1 MTNQILSSQPACAA
15 VPRPAGKVR
24 SPRLLLLVLLGLG
37 LLTAPAR
44 AQSHAWTNKTTNTA
58 GKTAVVNDN
67 SEHSYVLT
75 GFTGTTTVGPYTFTS
90 RGKGDVLLV
99 NYDAKGQVVW
109 ARQIGGLEDD
119 QAGDLDMVPY
129 MNSVFLTGSFGGQVK
144 FTNHANVTVATLPSA
159 GLSDVFV
166 ARYDLAGDLKW
177 AKRAGG
183 GGDDYVS
190 GIDVSSTED
199 VYLTG
204 SFTGTMKFTFPFLN
218 LSFSLSSSGAT
229 DAFLLK
235 YNANGGFM
243 LGRKLGGAGYDF
255 GTAVAHDKANG
266 DIYLTGGYAPASN
279 PMLSN
284 VLVARYNA
292 AGTLLQ
298 QKTYG
303 AGAHLDTGNDIV
315 VDQSGV
321 FVTGYFG
328 GTISF
333 DSMTNTSKGGADA
346 FVVRFPRNAS
356 LTATAFNRFGGF
368 HWDEGQSLAYRSG
381 TLYAGGLFRGTASF
395 GATNLSAQGGGSD
408 GDMYLAGLTSSCGL
422 LWARGMGSTSLDYG
436 RGSISLPNDNAIY
449 FTGHHGAA
457 ITLGSTTLS
466 GNGNLLTRINLP
478 TVTGLSLVNAG
489 TDQVINELKN
499 PAAIN
504 YLAIGTDKIN
514 LRASVV
520 AGSVGSVK
528 FKLDGVTKT
537 ENAAPYTWAG
547 DALKPDG
554 STDYL
559 PFTPS
564 LGSHTLEVTP
574 YGGPNG
580 TGAAGV
586 TKVFTITVTSKLEL
600 MDLVLINA
608 DADEDMFS
616 LPGVI
621 TLFYNEMSFNK
632 FNVRAVTAPA
642 KVGSVKF
649 VLDGVSKVEN
659 AAPYTLAGDAPKADG
674 SIDYKPITFS
684 PGSHVLKVTAYS
696 GANATGTAS
705 NTIEQTIHISVDGS
719 RVAADLSGLEAGF
732 AQLTAAPNPTNGRAT
747 LSFTAAEAGPATLIV
762 YNGQGV
768 PVARLFEGTLEKGKA
783 YGWQFDGTHQP
794 AGLYVARLKVGHQV
808 LHQRLVLSK

>member
-1 MTNQILSSQPACAA
+1 MQNQIPSTQPAGVA
-15 VPRPAGKVR
+15 VPRPAGKAR
-24 SPRLLLLVLLGLG
+24 SPRLLLVLLGLS

-44 AQSHAWTNKTTNTA
+44 AQSHAWTKKTTNTA
-58 GKTAVVNDN
+58 GKTAVVSDN
-67 SEHSYVLT
+67 TENSYVLKD
-75 GFTGTTTVGPYTFTS
+75 FTGTVTVGSHAFTS
-90 RGKGDVLLV
+90 RGQGDVLLV
-99 NYDAKGQVVW
+99 KYNANGETVW
-109 ARQIGGLEDD
+109 ARQIGGPEDER
-119 QAGDLDMVPY
+119 AGDLDIVVHMG
-129 MNSVFLTGSFGGQVK
+129 SLFITGSFRGQVK
-144 FTNHANVTVATLPSA
+144 FTNHANVTVATLASA

-166 ARYDLAGDLKW
+166 ARYDLVGTLKW

-183 GGDDYVS
+183 NGDDYAS
-190 GIDVSSTED
+190 GIDASKEED

-204 SFTGTMKFTFPFLN
+204 SFTGTMKFTLPFMN
-218 LSFSLSSSGAT
+218 LTFSLSSSGAT

-243 LGRKLGGAGYDF
+243 FGRKLGGAGYDY
-255 GTAVAHDKANG
+255 GTAVAHDKTNG
-266 DIYLTGGYAPASN
+266 DIYLTGSYAPASN
-279 PMLSN
+279 PMLGN

-292 AGTLLQ
+292 AGTLVQ

-315 VDQSGV
+315 VEQDGIY
-321 FVTGYFG
+321 VTGYFG
-328 GTISF
+328 GTINF
-333 DSMTNTSKGGADA
+333 DGMTSTSQGGADA
-346 FVVRFPRNAS
+346 FVVRFSRIFS
-356 LTATAFNRFGGF
+356 LSANSLHRFGGF

-381 TLYAGGLFRGTASF
+381 KLYVGGLFRGTASF
-395 GATNLSAQGGGSD
+395 GVKTLTSQGGGSD
-408 GDMYLAGLTSSCGL
+408 GDMFLVGLTNDGTVQ
-422 LWARGMGSTSLDYG
+422 WARGMGSTSLDYG
-436 RGSISLPNDNAIY
+436 RGGISLPNDNVIF
-449 FTGHHGAA
+449 FTGHHGAS
-457 ITLGSTTLS
+457 ITLGGTTVS

-478 TVTGLSLVNAG
+478 TITDLALVNAV
-489 TDQVINELKN
+489 TDQVVSKLEN
-499 PAAIN
+499 PATIN

-514 LRASVV
+514 LRANVV

-564 LGSHTLEVTP
+564 LGSHTLELTP

-586 TKVFTITVTSKLEL
+586 TKVFTFQVTSKSEL
-600 MDLVLINA
+600 MDVVLINA
-608 DADEDMFS
+608 DTDEDMFA
-616 LPGVI
+616 LPGVV
-621 TLFYNEMSFNK
+621 TLYYNEMSTNK

-649 VLDGVSKVEN
+649 VLDGVTKVEN
-659 AAPYTLAGDAPKADG
+659 AAPYTLAGDAPRPDG
-674 SIDYKPITFS
+674 STDYKPITFS
-684 PGSHVLKVTAYS
+684 PGSHILKVTAYS

-705 NTIEQTIHISVDGS
+705 NTIEQQIHISVDGS
-719 RVAADLSGLEAGF
+719 RVSADLSGLEAGF

-762 YNGQGV
+762 YNSQGV
-768 PVARLFEGTLEKGKA
+768 PIARLFEGTLEKGKA
-783 YGWQFDGTHQP
+783 YGWQFDGTYQP
-794 AGLYVARLKVGHQV
+794 AGLYVARLKAGHKV
-808 LHQRLVLSK
+808 LQQRLVLSK

>member
-1 MTNQILSSQPACAA
+1 MKNQTPLPQAVYLP
-15 VPRPAGKVR
+15 VPRPGGKVG
-24 SPRLLLLVLLGLG
+24 SPRLLLLLLLGLG

-44 AQSHAWTNKTTNTA
+44 AQSPAWAKKTSNTA

-67 SEHSYVLT
+67 YEHSYVLT
-75 GFTGTTTVGPYTFTS
+75 GFTGTTTVGAYTFTS
-90 RGKGDVLLV
+90 RGKGDVLLI

-119 QAGDLDMVPY
+119 RAGDLDMVPY
-129 MNSVFLTGSFGGQVK
+129 MSSVFITGSFGGQVK
-144 FTNHANVTVATLPSA
+144 FTNQANVTVAALSSA

-166 ARYDLAGDLKW
+166 ARYDLTGDLKW

-183 GGDDYVS
+183 DGDDYAY
-190 GIDVSSTED
+190 GIDVSDAED

-218 LSFSLSSSGAT
+218 LSYSLPSSGAT

-235 YNANGGFM
+235 YNANGGFQF
-243 LGRKLGGAGYDF
+243 GRKLGGTGYDF
-255 GTAVAHDKANG
+255 GTAVAHDKING
-266 DIYLTGGYAPASN
+266 DIYVTGGYAPASN

-315 VDQSGV
+315 VDQSGI

-356 LTATAFNRFGGF
+356 LTATAFSRFGGF

-381 TLYAGGLFRGTASF
+381 KLYAGGLFRGTASF
-395 GATNLSAQGGGSD
+395 GATNLSSQGGGSD
-408 GDMYLAGLTSSCGL
+408 GDMFLVGLTSSCGL

-436 RGSISLPNDNAIY
+436 RGGISLPNDNAIC
-449 FTGHHGAA
+449 FTGHYGAA

-478 TVTGLSLVNAG
+478 TVTDLSLVNAA
-489 TDQVINELKN
+489 TDQVINKLTN
-499 PAAIN
+499 PATIN
-504 YLAIGTDKIN
+504 YLATGTDKIN
-514 LRASVV
+514 LRANVV

-586 TKVFTITVTSKLEL
+586 TQVYTLHITSKLEL

-621 TLFYNEMSFNK
+621 TLYYNEMSFNK

-649 VLDGVSKVEN
+649 VLDGVTKVEN
-659 AAPYTLAGDAPKADG
+659 AAPYTLAGDALKPDG
-674 SIDYKPITFS
+674 SIDYKPITFT
-684 PGSHVLKVTAYS
+684 PGSHNLKVTAYS

-705 NTIEQTIHISVDGS
+705 NTIEQTIHISTDGS
-719 RVAADLSGLEAGF
+719 RVAADLSGLKSEF
-732 AQLTAAPNPTNGRAT
+732 VTLQAAPNPSSGRT
-747 LSFTAAEAGPATLIV
+747 MLSFTAAENGPATLEV
-762 YNGQGV
+762 YNSQGQ
-768 PVARLFEGTLEKGKA
+768 PVARLFKGTLEKGKA
-783 YGWQFDGTHQP
+783 YNWAFDGTQQP
-794 AGLYVARLKVGHQV
+794 AGLYVARLKAGHKV
-808 LHQRLVLSK
+808 LQQRLVLSK